1 MENALRVAVIMVLVT
16 LIGGCERTPVDHVAL
31 RALVGNEP
39 VVLLSASWCG
49 YCRKLRSDLVEWRVP
64 FRELDVETNFAGES
78 AYRLLN
84 ARSIPLLL
92 VNKEVQRG
100 YSRNETQRRLRN
112 AGLLPKT

>member
-1 MENALRVAVIMVLVT
+1 MTRFFRVVSMLMLIT
-16 LIGGCERTPVDHVAL
+16 LIGGCERTPVDHAAL

-64 FRELDVETNFAGES
+64 FRELDVETNMAGES

-92 VNKEVQRG
+92 VNEQIQRG
-100 YSRNETQRRLRN
+100 YSRNETQRLLQR

>member
-1 MENALRVAVIMVLVT
+1 MANAFRVVLMLLLVALT
-16 LIGGCERTPVDHVAL
+16 SGCERTPVDHAAL

-64 FRELDVETNFAGES
+64 FRELDVETTMPGES

-92 VNKEVQRG
+92 VNEKVQRG
-100 YSRNETQRRLRN
+100 YSRNETQRLLQR

>member
-1 MENALRVAVIMVLVT
+1 MANLCRVGLVLLLVT
-16 LIGGCERTPVDHVAL
+16 LIGGCERTPIDHAAL
-31 RALVGNEP
+31 RAMVGSDP

-49 YCRKLRSDLVEWRVP
+49 YCRQLRSDLVEWKVP
-64 FRELDVETNFAGES
+64 FRELDVETNADGES

-92 VNKEVQRG
+92 VNKNVQRG
-100 YSRNETQRRLRN
+100 YSRNETQRLLEN

>member
-1 MENALRVAVIMVLVT
+1 MASRIRVALLLLLIT
-16 LIGGCERTPVDHVAL
+16 LIGGCERTPVDHTAL

-49 YCRKLRSDLVEWRVP
+49 YCRKLRSDLVEWQIP
-64 FRELDVETNFAGES
+64 FRELDVETNMAGES
-78 AYRLLN
+78 AYHLLN

-92 VNKEVQRG
+92 VNENIQRG
-100 YSRNETQRRLRN
+100 YSRTETQRLLKN

>member
-1 MENALRVAVIMVLVT
+1 MAHAFRVALILLLVALT
-16 LIGGCERTPVDHVAL
+16 SSCERHPVDHAAL

-49 YCRKLRSDLVEWRVP
+49 YCRQLRSDLVEWRVS
-64 FRELDVETNFAGES
+64 FRELDVETSMAGES

-92 VNKEVQRG
+92 VDKQVQRG
-100 YSRNETQRRLRN
+100 YSRSETQRMLQR

>member
-1 MENALRVAVIMVLVT
+1 MANAFRVLFKLLLIT
-16 LIGGCERTPVDHVAL
+16 LISSCERTPVNHAAL

-64 FRELDVETNFAGES
+64 FLELDVETNMAGES

-92 VNKEVQRG
+92 VNENVQRG
-100 YSRNETQRRLRN
+100 YSRPETQRLLQR
-112 AGLLPKT
+112 AGLLPRT